1 MTEILSD
8 NLDNKNIKIKHTQY
22 LSIINNYK
30 IPNVVHMTFCT
41 TNLPLHK

>member
-1 MTEILSD
+1 MTELLID
-8 NLDNKNIKIKHTQY
+8 NLNNKQY
-22 LSIINNYK
+22 KQYSSIINNYK